1 MQLFYV
7 NARAIVERERDGKT
21 EIIIQTRNKPN
32 EPKQLELPG
41 GNVEKFESLTNAL
54 RREVKEET
62 GLDVTWIEGEDTR
75 IDTDGINPNIV
86 VECVRPFAAYQTIKG
101 GIDSVGYYFVC
112 KAEGELLKE
121 GDCAQNPRWVTVDE
135 LAERMHN
142 DPLQFINIDCAAIM
156 FYLKHRVNGL
166 PVVETN

>member
-1 MQLFYV
+1 MFYV
-7 NARAIVERERDGKT
+7 NARAIVEREHNGKT
-21 EIIIQTRNKPN
+21 EIIVQTRNKPN
-32 EPKQLELPG
+32 QPKQLELPG
-41 GNVEKFESLTNAL
+41 GQVEKFESLINAL

-75 IDTDGINPNIV
+75 IDTEGINPNFV

-121 GDCAQNPRWVTVDE
+121 GDHTHNPRWVTIDE
-135 LAERMHN
+135 LAERIHN

-156 FYLKHRVNGL
+156 FYLKHRVNIL

>member
-1 MQLFYV
+1 MFYV
-7 NARAIVERERDGKT
+7 NARAIIEREHDGKT

-41 GNVEKFESLTNAL
+41 GQVEKFESLLDAL

-75 IDTDGINPNIV
+75 IDTNGINPKIV

-101 GIDSVGYYFVC
+101 GIDSIGYYFIC
-112 KAEGELLKE
+112 RAEGELLQE
-121 GDCAQNPRWVTVDE
+121 GDFAQNPRWVSVDE
-135 LAERMHN
+135 LADRINN
-142 DPLQFINIDCAAIM
+142 DPMQFINIDCAAIM
-156 FYLKHRVNGL
+156 FYLKHRANVL
-166 PVVETN
+166 PVIEAN

>member
-1 MQLFYV
+1 MFYV

-32 EPKQLELPG
+32 EPKHLELPG
-41 GNVEKFESLTNAL
+41 GQVEKFESLIKAL

-62 GLDVTWIEGEDTR
+62 GLDVTSIEGEDTR
-75 IDTDGINPNIV
+75 IDTNGINPNIV

-101 GIDSVGYYFVC
+101 GIDSVGYYFIC
-112 KAEGELLKE
+112 RAEGELLTE
-121 GDCAQNPRWVTVDE
+121 GDCVQNPRWVTVEE
-135 LAERMHN
+135 LAERIHN
-142 DPLQFINIDCAAIM
+142 DPMQFINIDCAAIM
-156 FYLKHRVNGL
+156 FYLKHRVHVL